1 MTEKPIPPDSI
12 EYNRRAT
19 VAGLYSQVLRAIS
32 RRMLNEE
39 ELAHRTGRTVED
51 VRRRLSSMR
60 GWTLN
65 DVSDFLLACD
75 MEPRIEIKPEE
86 SSDNG
91 DVKRAAD

>member
-1 MTEKPIPPDSI
+1 MSEKPIPPDSI

-32 RRMLNEE
+32 RKMLNED
-39 ELAHRTGRTVED
+39 ELAQRTGRPVEA
-51 VRRRLSSMR
+51 VRRRLASMK

-75 MEPRIEIKPEE
+75 MEPRIEINPEE

-91 DVKRAAD
+91 SENHG

>member
-1 MTEKPIPPDSI
+1 MNEKPIPPDSL

-32 RRMLNEE
+32 RRMLNED
-39 ELAHRTGRTVED
+39 ELAARTGRSVEA
-51 VRRRLSSMR
+51 VRRRLASLQ

-75 MEPRIEIKPEE
+75 IEPRVSITPEE
-86 SSDNG
+86 PSDNG
-91 DVKRAAD
+91 

>member
-1 MTEKPIPPDSI
+1 MTDKPIPPDSL

-32 RRMLNEE
+32 RRMLNEQ
-39 ELAHRTGRTVED
+39 ELAERTGRSVED
-51 VRRRLSSMR
+51 VRRRLGSMR

-75 MEPRIEIKPEE
+75 IEPNVTITPAE
-86 SSDNG
+86 SPHNE
-91 DVKRAAD
+91 